1 MNFPLKPADVKRFIG
16 EKPVVEYRIGHEKF
30 VGVAESFGL
39 EIEEGISAIIVD
51 YEWVVKVKMK
61 PLVARA
67 TIVAAGTL
75 EKRSMRFALPR
86 FISDNDG
93 ILLIKCMGDM
103 IVTLTN
109 NTDELLDAAR
119 LKET

>member
-1 MNFPLKPADVKRFIG
+1 MNFPLKPADVERFIG
-16 EKPVVEYRIGHEKF
+16 KKPVVEYRIGHEKF
-30 VGVAESFGL
+30 VGVTESFGL

-51 YEWVVKVKMK
+51 YEWVVKVRMK
-61 PLVARA
+61 PLVKGA
-67 TIVAAGTL
+67 TMIASGTS

-93 ILLIKCMGDM
+93 ILLMKCMGDM
-103 IVTLTN
+103 TVTLTN
-109 NTDELLDAAR
+109 NADELLDASR